1 MGLRNCRSGHEREG
15 MNEKLDKI
23 RSIGCLLAGMGL
35 FLIGLAAV
43 IVVFAASTVDVGSL
57 LGLKAGKPYAAL
69 AGAPCSTNVVSIM
82 LSLATNVAAAAE
94 SGGDPLANLDEKQL
108 ENVQRQLLDQLSDP
122 AKMTGNLNGVLSD
135 PAIQKQAF
143 DLLNSDFFKEQLR
156 QLTGGMSA
164 TGSGSTTN

>member
-1 MGLRNCRSGHEREG
+1 
-15 MNEKLDKI
+15 MNEKFDKL
-23 RSIGCLLAGMGL
+23 RSIGCLFGGIGL
-35 FLIGLAAV
+35 FLLGLAAI

-57 LGLKAGKPYAAL
+57 LGLKAGKLDTAL
-69 AGAPCSTNVVSIM
+69 TGARCSTNVVSIM
-82 LSLATNVAAAAE
+82 LSLATNVAEAAR
-94 SGGDPLANLDEKQL
+94 SGGDPLGNLDERQL

-122 AKMTGNLNGVLSD
+122 AKMTGNLSGVLSD

-143 DLLNSDFFKEQLR
+143 DLMNSDFFKEQLR